1 MTSVAHM
8 MKILLIERD
17 TDLREVLCE
26 QLSNTNRFDVFKSSD
41 GPETSKLLSN
51 QTFDLIV
58 VDLHPS
64 GPVSL
69 ELNALIRETELECA
83 ILVITK
89 ENDVPA
95 HVFGSDK
102 RISDYIKKPF
112 KFTDLLTRIDFLSQK
127 PDDPKLLIGP
137 YTFQPAV
144 KLLLTENKEEIRLT
158 EKETSM
164 LLFLYHSK
172 DYVVQRDTLLHEVWG
187 YSTDVTTHTLE
198 THVYRLRQKMK
209 PGPGDTDLLVT
220 EAGGYRL
227 AI

>member
-1 MTSVAHM
+1 M

-26 QLSNTNRFDVFKSSD
+26 QLSNTNRFELFKSSNV
-41 GPETSKLLSN
+41 PETSKLLSY

-69 ELNALIRETELECA
+69 ELSGLIRETGLECPV
-83 ILVITK
+83 LVITN

-112 KFTDLLTRIDFLSQK
+112 KFTDLLSRIDFLFQK
-127 PDDPKLLIGP
+127 PDDPKLFIGP
-137 YTFQPAV
+137 YTFQPAM
-144 KLLLTENKEEIRLT
+144 KLLLTESKEEIRLT

-164 LLFLYHSK
+164 LLFLCHSK

-187 YSTDVTTHTLE
+187 YSADITTHTLE

-209 PGPGDTDLLVT
+209 SGPGDTDLLVT

>member
-1 MTSVAHM
+1 MTPLAHM

-17 TDLREVLCE
+17 IDLREVLCE
-26 QLSNTNRFDVFKSSD
+26 QFSNTNRFKVFKSSNI
-41 GPETSKLLSN
+41 PETSKLLSN
-51 QTFDLIV
+51 QTFDVIV

-64 GPVSL
+64 GPVSR
-69 ELNALIRETELECA
+69 ELSGLICETDLECPV
-83 ILVITK
+83 LVITN

-112 KFTDLLTRIDFLSQK
+112 KFTDLLSRIDFLFQK
-127 PDDPKLLIGP
+127 RDETTLLIGP
-137 YTFQPAV
+137 YTFQPAM
-144 KLLLTENKEEIRLT
+144 KLLLTESSKEIRLT

>member
-17 TDLREVLCE
+17 IDLREVLCE
-26 QLSNTNRFDVFKSSD
+26 QFSNTNRFKVFKSSNI
-41 GPETSKLLSN
+41 PETSKLLSN
-51 QTFDLIV
+51 QTFDVIV

-64 GPVSL
+64 GPVSR
-69 ELNALIRETELECA
+69 ELSGLICETDLECPV
-83 ILVITK
+83 LVITN
-89 ENDVPA
+89 ENDVPT

-112 KFTDLLTRIDFLSQK
+112 KFTDLLSRIDFLFQK
-127 PDDPKLLIGP
+127 RDETTLLIGP
-137 YTFQPAV
+137 YTFQPAM
-144 KLLLTENKEEIRLT
+144 KLLLTESSEEIRLT

-209 PGPGDTDLLVT
+209 PGPRDMDLLVT

>member
-1 MTSVAHM
+1 MTSVAPM

-41 GPETSKLLSN
+41 VPETSKLLSN

-69 ELNALIRETELECA
+69 ELNDLIRETELKCA
-83 ILVITK
+83 ILAITN

-102 RISDYIKKPF
+102 KISDYIKKPF
-112 KFTDLLTRIDFLSQK
+112 KFIDLLSRIDFLLK
-127 PDDPKLLIGP
+127 KRDETTLLIGP
-137 YTFQPAV
+137 YTFQPV
-144 KLLLTENKEEIRLT
+144 MKLLLTESSEEIRLT

>member
-1 MTSVAHM
+1 MARM
-8 MKILLIERD
+8 IKILLIERD

-41 GPETSKLLSN
+41 VPETSKLLSN

-58 VDLHPS
+58 VDLHP
-64 GPVSL
+64 GGLVSL
-69 ELNALIRETELECA
+69 ELNDLIRETELKCA
-83 ILVITK
+83 ILVITN
-89 ENDVPA
+89 ENDAPA

-112 KFTDLLTRIDFLSQK
+112 KFTDLLTRIDFLFQK
-127 PDDPKLLIGP
+127 SDDPSLLIGP
-137 YTFQPAV
+137 FIFQPAV
-144 KLLLTENKEEIRLT
+144 KLLLTESKEEIRLT

-187 YSTDVTTHTLE
+187 YSTDITTHTLE

-209 PGPGDTDLLVT
+209 SGPGDTDLLVT

>member
-8 MKILLIERD
+8 TKILLIERD
-17 TDLREVLCE
+17 IDLREVLCE
-26 QLSNTNRFDVFKSSD
+26 QFSNTNRFEVFKSSNI
-41 GPETSKLLSN
+41 PETSKLLSN
-51 QTFDLIV
+51 QAFDLIV

-69 ELNALIRETELECA
+69 ELNDLIRETELECA
-83 ILVITK
+83 ILAITN

-102 RISDYIKKPF
+102 KISDYIKKPF
-112 KFTDLLTRIDFLSQK
+112 KFIDLLSRIDFLLK
-127 PDDPKLLIGP
+127 KRDETTLLIGP
-137 YTFQPAV
+137 YTFQPV
-144 KLLLTENKEEIRLT
+144 MKLLLTESSEEIRLT

>member
-1 MTSVAHM
+1 M

-17 TDLREVLCE
+17 IDLREVLCE
-26 QLSNTNRFDVFKSSD
+26 QFGNTNRFEVFKSSNI
-41 GPETSKLLSN
+41 PETSKLLSD
-51 QTFDLIV
+51 QTFDVIV
-58 VDLHPS
+58 VDLHPN

-69 ELNALIRETELECA
+69 ELSGLIRETDLECPV
-83 ILVITK
+83 LVITN

-112 KFTDLLTRIDFLSQK
+112 KFTDLLSRIDFLFQK
-127 PDDPKLLIGP
+127 RDETTLLIGP
-137 YTFQPAV
+137 YTFQPAM
-144 KLLLTENKEEIRLT
+144 KLLLTESSKEIRLT

-172 DYVVQRDTLLHEVWG
+172 DYVVQRDTLLNEVWG

-209 PGPGDTDLLVT
+209 LSPGDTDLLMT

>member
-17 TDLREVLCE
+17 IDLREVLCE
-26 QLSNTNRFDVFKSSD
+26 QFSNTNRFEVFKSSNVPD
-41 GPETSKLLSN
+41 TSKLLSY

-64 GPVSL
+64 GPISL
-69 ELNALIRETELECA
+69 ELSDLIRETKLQCA
-83 ILVITK
+83 ILVITN

-102 RISDYIKKPF
+102 KISDYIKKPF
-112 KFTDLLTRIDFLSQK
+112 KFIDLLSRIDFLLK
-127 PDDPKLLIGP
+127 KRDETTLLIGP
-137 YTFQPAV
+137 YTFQPAM
-144 KLLLTENKEEIRLT
+144 KLLLTESSEEIRLT

-172 DYVVQRDTLLHEVWG
+172 DYVVQRDILLHEVWG

-209 PGPGDTDLLVT
+209 LDPRDTDLLVT

-227 AI
+227 AM

>member
-41 GPETSKLLSN
+41 IPETSKLLSN
-51 QTFDLIV
+51 QTFDAIV

-64 GPVSL
+64 GPVSR
-69 ELNALIRETELECA
+69 ELSGLICETDLECPV
-83 ILVITK
+83 LVITN

-112 KFTDLLTRIDFLSQK
+112 KFTDLLSRIDFLFQK
-127 PDDPKLLIGP
+127 RDETTLLIGP
-137 YTFQPAV
+137 YTCQPAM
-144 KLLLTENKEEIRLT
+144 KLLLTESSKEIRLT

-164 LLFLYHSK
+164 LLFLYHSN
-172 DYVVQRDTLLHEVWG
+172 DYVVQRDTLLNEVWG

-209 PGPGDTDLLVT
+209 LSPGDTDLLMT

>member
-41 GPETSKLLSN
+41 VPETSKLLSN

-69 ELNALIRETELECA
+69 ELIGLIRETELGCA
-83 ILVITK
+83 ILVITN
-89 ENDVPA
+89 ENDIPA

-112 KFTDLLTRIDFLSQK
+112 KFTDLLTRIDFLFQK
-127 PDDPKLLIGP
+127 SDDPSLLIGP
-137 YTFQPAV
+137 FIFQPAV
-144 KLLLTENKEEIRLT
+144 KLLLTESKEEIRLT

-187 YSTDVTTHTLE
+187 YSTDITTHTLE

-209 PGPGDTDLLVT
+209 SGPGDMDLLVT

>member
-1 MTSVAHM
+1 MTSLAHM

-17 TDLREVLCE
+17 IDLREVLCE
-26 QLSNTNRFDVFKSSD
+26 QFSNTNRFKVFKSSNI
-41 GPETSKLLSN
+41 PETSKLLSN
-51 QTFDLIV
+51 QTFDVIV

-64 GPVSL
+64 GPVSR
-69 ELNALIRETELECA
+69 ELSGLICETDLECPV
-83 ILVITK
+83 LVITN

-112 KFTDLLTRIDFLSQK
+112 KFTDLLSRIDFLFQK
-127 PDDPKLLIGP
+127 RDETTLLIGP
-137 YTFQPAV
+137 YTFQPAM
-144 KLLLTENKEEIRLT
+144 KLLLTESSKEIRLT

-172 DYVVQRDTLLHEVWG
+172 DYVVQRDTLLNEVWG

-209 PGPGDTDLLVT
+209 LSPGDTDLLMT

>member
-17 TDLREVLCE
+17 IDLREVLCE
-26 QLSNTNRFDVFKSSD
+26 QFSNTNRFKVFKSSNI
-41 GPETSKLLSN
+41 PETSKLLSN
-51 QTFDLIV
+51 QTFDVIV

-64 GPVSL
+64 GPVSR
-69 ELNALIRETELECA
+69 ELSGLICETDLECPV
-83 ILVITK
+83 LVITN

-112 KFTDLLTRIDFLSQK
+112 KFTDLLSRIDFLFQK
-127 PDDPKLLIGP
+127 RDETTLLIGP
-137 YTFQPAV
+137 YTFQPAM
-144 KLLLTENKEEIRLT
+144 KLLLTESSKEIRLT

-209 PGPGDTDLLVT
+209 SDPGDTDLLVT

>member
-1 MTSVAHM
+1 MTSVAPM

-17 TDLREVLCE
+17 TDLREILCE

-41 GPETSKLLSN
+41 VPETTKLLSN

-69 ELNALIRETELECA
+69 ELNDLIRETELECA
-83 ILVITK
+83 ILAITN

-102 RISDYIKKPF
+102 KISDYIKKPF
-112 KFTDLLTRIDFLSQK
+112 KFIDLLSRIDFLLK
-127 PDDPKLLIGP
+127 KRDETTLLIGP
-137 YTFQPAV
+137 YTFQPV
-144 KLLLTENKEEIRLT
+144 MKLLLTESSEEIRLT

>member
-1 MTSVAHM
+1 MTSLAHM

-17 TDLREVLCE
+17 IDLREVLCE
-26 QLSNTNRFDVFKSSD
+26 QFSNTNRFKVFKSSNI
-41 GPETSKLLSN
+41 PETSKLLSN
-51 QTFDLIV
+51 QTFDVIV

-64 GPVSL
+64 GPVSR
-69 ELNALIRETELECA
+69 ELSGLICETDLECPV
-83 ILVITK
+83 LVITN

-112 KFTDLLTRIDFLSQK
+112 KFTDLLSRIDFLFQK
-127 PDDPKLLIGP
+127 RDETTLLIGP
-137 YTFQPAV
+137 YTFQPAM
-144 KLLLTENKEEIRLT
+144 KLLLTESSKEIRLT

-209 PGPGDTDLLVT
+209 LSPGDTDLLMT

>member
-1 MTSVAHM
+1 
-8 MKILLIERD
+8 
-17 TDLREVLCE
+17 
-26 QLSNTNRFDVFKSSD
+26 
-41 GPETSKLLSN
+41 
-51 QTFDLIV
+51 LIV
-58 VDLHPS
+58 VDLHP
-64 GPVSL
+64 GGLVSL
-69 ELNALIRETELECA
+69 ELNDLIRETELECA
-83 ILVITK
+83 ILVITN
-89 ENDVPA
+89 ENDAPA

-112 KFTDLLTRIDFLSQK
+112 KFTDLLTRIDFLFQK
-127 PDDPKLLIGP
+127 SDDPSLLIGP
-137 YTFQPAV
+137 FILQPAV
-144 KLLLTENKEEIRLT
+144 KLLLTESKEEIRLT

-187 YSTDVTTHTLE
+187 YSTDITTHTLE

-209 PGPGDTDLLVT
+209 SGPGDTDLLVT

>member
-1 MTSVAHM
+1 MTSVAPM

-41 GPETSKLLSN
+41 VPETSKLLSI

-69 ELNALIRETELECA
+69 GLNDLIRETELECA
-83 ILVITK
+83 ILVITN

-102 RISDYIKKPF
+102 KISDYIKKPF
-112 KFTDLLTRIDFLSQK
+112 KFIDLLSRIDFLLK
-127 PDDPKLLIGP
+127 KRDETTLLIGP
-137 YTFQPAV
+137 YTFQPV
-144 KLLLTENKEEIRLT
+144 MKLLLTESSEEIRLT

-172 DYVVQRDTLLHEVWG
+172 DYVVQRDTLMHEVWG

-227 AI
+227 TI